1 MSTPRTSAETGSV
14 TKVTPAS
21 GREMAS
27 IMTATPTTCV
37 AEVTSWTS
45 PWLSDWLRVSTS
57 LVMRESTSPLE
68 TDLPSKYERGTFEIL
83 SAISPRMR

>member
-1 MSTPRTSAETGSV
+1 MSAETGSV

-21 GREMAS
+21 GTEIVS

-37 AEVTSWTS
+37 IEVASWMR

-57 LVMRESTSPLE
+57 LVMRERTSPFE
-68 TDLPSKYERGTFEIL
+68 SALPSKYERGTFEIL